1 MRSHQSQE
9 GLYCTVLYRTVLYC
23 TVLCG
28 HNTQRRGCSGPPRA
42 SMSYN
47 QELIRASKSYHL
59 LSPWI
64 TIMNYRTSLPKQ
76 KAIIYHDFDLL
87 LWATVSYKCRFH
99 KIIDC
104 YNHQMLLW
112 LFSPEFSPPSGSG
125 SYISLVSCRNGGE
138 WIKCLTCFLTLME
151 KYVWKTSN
159 LTKLSA
165 QAGSL
170 WPHLLC
176 ALLLQWL
183 NVPRAYTGS

>member
-1 MRSHQSQE
+1 
-9 GLYCTVLYRTVLYC
+9 
-23 TVLCG
+23 
-28 HNTQRRGCSGPPRA
+28 
-42 SMSYN
+42 
-47 QELIRASKSYHL
+47 
-59 LSPWI
+59 
-64 TIMNYRTSLPKQ
+64 MNYRTSLPKQ

-112 LFSPEFSPPSGSG
+112 LFSPEFSPPSGRG

-165 QAGSL
+165 LGWQFVATSFVCTFVAVIKCPSCIHGVLKRVNPLYGIFSIQNSFLILCSTDWKCQYHSVIFPRGVVHRVENGWGLTKVAAVLLNGLL
-170 WPHLLC
+170 W
-176 ALLLQWL
+176 
-183 NVPRAYTGS
+183 